1 MIFLKKFFRKKR
13 GQIEVFKS
21 TKGLFED
28 SQFTRDQTKI
38 KPKKKRK
45 KKVKLKSTW
54 RIKFIIHRVYRAF
67 HEFSLFS

>member
-1 MIFLKKFFRKKR
+1 MIFFFFFFRKKR
-13 GQIEVFKS
+13 EQIEVFKS
-21 TKGLFED
+21 KKGLFED
-28 SQFTRDQTKI
+28 SQFTRGQTKI
-38 KPKKKRK
+38 KPKK

>member
-13 GQIEVFKS
+13 EQIEVFKS
-21 TKGLFED
+21 KKRLFED
-28 SQFTRDQTKI
+28 SQFKRGQTKI

>member
-45 KKVKLKSTW
+45 KKSETE
-54 RIKFIIHRVYRAF
+54 INM
-67 HEFSLFS
+67 EN